1 MGIST
6 MKWEQ
11 DLITDIRTGDPA
23 ADDNDHALDVLRK
36 YFIPIEVTDANRAAV
51 TEQFLKVRD
60 NCQSILEIGICRND
74 KDSFTHCFLNNKRDE
89 TVYVGIDLDDK
100 TFLNNPEKNIYTIQ
114 NTSSDVDANIERMK
128 SFGVEQ
134 FDFIFVDGWHS
145 INQVLI
151 DWEYTQ
157 LLGPNGIVGFHDV
170 NEHPGPYLFVR
181 ALDTD
186 KWNVITDACPNDW
199 GVGFAWKK

>member
-186 KWNVITDACPNDW
+186 KWNVITDACPDDW

>member
-1 MGIST
+1 

>member
-134 FDFIFVDGWHS
+134 FDFIFIDGWHS

>member
-1 MGIST
+1 

-134 FDFIFVDGWHS
+134 FDFIFIDGWHS

-186 KWNVITDACPNDW
+186 KWNVITDACPDDW

>member
-1 MGIST
+1 

-186 KWNVITDACPNDW
+186 KWNVITDACPDDW

>member
-1 MGIST
+1 

-11 DLITDIRTGDPA
+11 DLITDIRTGDSA
-23 ADDNDHALDVLRK
+23 ADDNDHALDILRK
-36 YFIPIEVTDANRAAV
+36 YFVPIEVTDANRAAV
-51 TEQFLKVRD
+51 TEQFLRVRD

-74 KDSFTHCFLNNKRDE
+74 KDSFTHCFLNNKRDD

-100 TFLNNPEKNIYTIQ
+100 TFLNNPEKNIFTIQ
-114 NTSSDVDANIERMK
+114 NTSSDVEANIERMK
-128 SFGVEQ
+128 SFGVKQ
-134 FDFIFVDGWHS
+134 LDFIFIDGWHS

-151 DWEYTQ
+151 DWEYTK
-157 LLGPNGIVGFHDV
+157 LLGPNGIIGFHDV

-186 KWNVITDACPNDW
+186 KWNVITDACPDDW

>member
-1 MGIST
+1 

-134 FDFIFVDGWHS
+134 FDFIFIDGWHS

>member
-134 FDFIFVDGWHS
+134 FDFIFIDGWHS

-186 KWNVITDACPNDW
+186 KWNVITDACPDDW